1 MRAVVVGAGAW
12 GLPAAAELARRGHA
26 VTLVEAHDVGHQLG
40 SSGGAS
46 RIWRLSHADP
56 LMVRLALRSVEAWRR
71 LEART
76 GTTLLLRRGLLW
88 RERPGQV
95 AAALDASG
103 VRYQEVASPEVGR
116 WFPGLRP
123 NGVDAVWQGDAGP
136 VLAAYRRL
144 ERALAESGRGRQ
156 PSETL
161 AELARRLPPSGSSA
175 LRTLELECYGPVGA
189 PPDEA
194 RVAVETFDDLT
205 RALAEVTHQ

>member
-1 MRAVVVGAGAW
+1 MLVSNAHAWVEVWYPGVGWSPSDPTVGATLAGAGGSSVLSSLW
-12 GLPAAAELARRGHA
+12 HDVFDSAGRRAAAAAGIGLLAA
-26 VTLVEAHDVGHQLG
+26 AFALV
-40 SSGGAS
+40 
-46 RIWRLSHADP
+46 
-56 LMVRLALRSVEAWRR
+56 VRWAGR
-71 LEART
+71 
-76 GTTLLLRRGLLW
+76 LRRS
-88 RERPGQV
+88 RAAGQQRV
-95 AAALDASG
+95 AG
-103 VRYQEVASPEVGR
+103 PH
-116 WFPGLRP
+116 
-123 NGVDAVWQGDAGP
+123 AGP